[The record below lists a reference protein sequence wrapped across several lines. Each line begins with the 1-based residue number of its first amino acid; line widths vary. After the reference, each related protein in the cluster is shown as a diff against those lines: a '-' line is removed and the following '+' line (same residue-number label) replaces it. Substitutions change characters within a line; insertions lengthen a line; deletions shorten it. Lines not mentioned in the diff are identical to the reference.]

1 KGPIH
6 FIIPTAA
13 GGGYDTMMR
22 LIGQVM
28 QQRLGEPCIVESR
41 PGASGAIAARSVASA
56 APDGQTVLIIYGS
69 VLTNPLL
76 MADAGYKLDELQ
88 VVSHVTNSPIALC
101 VRKSLG
107 INTLPEFV
115 DLVRSQP

>member
-1 KGPIH
+1 MKTTRRHALQTLAGLTALAAAPTSFQALAQNRYPKGPIH

-69 VLTNPLL
+69 VLTNPPL
-76 MADAGYKLDELQ
+76 MADA
-88 VVSHVTNSPIALC
+88 
-101 VRKSLG
+101 
-107 INTLPEFV
+107 
-115 DLVRSQP
+115 